1 MASMALDTF
10 SALAHPDIKPQE
22 SVFSVVILWG
32 KKNTTEN
39 LLFRK
44 VIIVKYFSIANF
56 LRFIS
61 HL

>member
-1 MASMALDTF
+1 MALDTF

-44 VIIVKYFSIANF
+44 VTIVKYFSIANF
-56 LRFIS
+56 LQFMSFIGT
-61 HL
+61 L